1 MRPTADTRFYRAL
14 RARLGRRG
22 LALTVFSLVFALTGL
37 AALLEPA
44 QDEGRYILYMGLP
57 VPARV
62 ALWLVPAA
70 LGLWSAFRG
79 VGRDAIGFSALVI
92 PALVV
97 AFSYLWS
104 MVGYLVGL
112 TDYALGWTGAGR
124 WLLILALLLI
134 VSGWKEADEPPPIP
148 PLDERS
154 PRA

>member
-1 MRPTADTRFYRAL
+1 MRAAYRLL

-22 LALTVFSLVFALTGL
+22 LALVVFSLVFALTGL

-44 QDEGRYILYMGLP
+44 QDGGRYILYMSLP

-62 ALWLVPAA
+62 ALWMFPAA

-79 VGRDAIGFSALVI
+79 VGRDGIGFAALVV

-104 MVGYLVGL
+104 MVGYFVGL
-112 TDYALGWTGAGR
+112 TEYALGWTGAGR

-134 VSGWKEADEPPPIP
+134 VSGWKEADEPL
-148 PLDERS
+148 PLVAPDEGS
-154 PRA
+154 ASA